1 MASRWEGHD
10 PFSRQ
15 TRGAGYRQRRPST
28 NKALLAAKIRG
39 GAQAGAVEGG
49 DGHAAAYTAG
59 MGGERSGGMS
69 ELLKKSDLEGLTAL
83 QARMAMILLR
93 VNGIES
99 AKQFIRDVKKGRA
112 E

>member
-1 MASRWEGHD
+1 
-10 PFSRQ
+10 
-15 TRGAGYRQRRPST
+15 
-28 NKALLAAKIRG
+28 
-39 GAQAGAVEGG
+39 
-49 DGHAAAYTAG
+49 
-59 MGGERSGGMS
+59 MS